1 MRVHEGTRDGAGLR
15 IGIVASRFN
24 AAVTERLLSGAI
36 EALRRRG
43 IAESNIEVVR
53 VAGAFEIPLAAH
65 ELAETGRVDA
75 IVCIGAVVRGET
87 PHFDYIAASVVSEI
101 ARLSVLH
108 GLPMTLG
115 VLTTDSMEQALARS
129 GGGHGNKGEEAAVT
143 AVEMATLCRRLRH
156 SRPQPDEPEGT
167 AGEGTG
173 V

>member
-1 MRVHEGTRDGAGLR
+1 MRVHEGKPDGAGLR

-24 AAVTERLLSGAI
+24 TAVTERLLSGAT
-36 EALRRRG
+36 EALRRHG
-43 IAESNIEVVR
+43 LADGDVELVR
-53 VAGAFEIPLAAH
+53 VSGAFEIPLAAH

-101 ARLSVLH
+101 SRLSVQH

-115 VLTTDSMEQALARS
+115 ILTTDSIDQALARS

-143 AVEMATLCRRLRH
+143 AIEMANLCRSLRH
-156 SRPQPDEPEGT
+156 SRPK
-167 AGEGTG
+167 AGDSNHG
-173 V
+173 